1 MDEGLAVGTVLA
13 RPGQRVA
20 GGIPVPGLET
30 ALPVVV
36 VRGGGPGPT
45 VCITAGVH
53 GAEYVGI
60 EAAIRTANGLDPRT
74 LRGTVVVVP
83 VANPP
88 AFAARS
94 IYVCPLDGKNL
105 NRVFPGSTDGS
116 ASERI
121 AHALFTEAISR
132 ADAHVDL
139 HGGDLNE
146 ALVPFVIYS
155 REAAPRVV
163 ARSRAMAEAF
173 GLRYV
178 VAGSIPGA
186 AFAAAAAAGI
196 PSILPEAGGQ
206 GVLDE
211 VMVGLHLRGIRNV
224 LGLLG
229 MIPAQPHAVEAPVAV
244 SSFVWVRSEYAGL
257 FYPRLRVGAE
267 VASGEPAGEIRD
279 WYGQTLARLTSPASG
294 VVLFVVTTPATNPG
308 DPLFAIGVT
317 G

>member
-1 MDEGLAVGTVLA
+1 VGTVVA
-13 RPGQRVA
+13 RPGLRVT
-20 GGIPVPGLET
+20 GTIPVPGLEGVI
-30 ALPVVV
+30 PVVV
-36 VRGGGPGPT
+36 VRGLDPGPT
-45 VCITAGVH
+45 ACITAGVH

-105 NRVFPGSTDGS
+105 NRVFPGSADGS

-132 ADAHVDL
+132 ADAHIDL

-155 REAAPRVV
+155 RDASADVM

-173 GLRYV
+173 GLPYV
-178 VAGSIPGA
+178 IEGSVPGA
-186 AFAAAAAAGI
+186 AFAAAAAAGV

-206 GVLDE
+206 GILDE
-211 VMVGLHLRGIRNV
+211 AMVSLHLRGIRNV

-229 MIPAQPHAVEAPVAV
+229 MIPEKPGPVEAPVLV
-244 SSFVWVRSEYAGL
+244 SSFVWVRSEHAGL
-257 FYPRLRVGAE
+257 FYPRVRVGAPIT
-267 VASGEPAGEIRD
+267 SGEPVGEIRD
-279 WYGQTLARLTSPASG
+279 WYGQTVAHLSCPASG

-308 DPLFAIGVT
+308 DPLFAIGVS

>member
-1 MDEGLAVGTVLA
+1 MIPSHTVGTA
-13 RPGQRVA
+13 HAQPGTSAQ
-20 GGIPVPGLET
+20 GTMPVPGLEV

-36 VRGGGPGPT
+36 VCGTVPGP
-45 VCITAGVH
+45 VLCITAGVH

-60 EAAIRTANGLDPRT
+60 EAAIRTASDLNPES

-88 AFAARS
+88 AFASRS

-105 NRVFPGSTDGS
+105 NRNFPGRPDGS

-121 AHALFTEAISR
+121 AHALFAEAISR
-132 ADAHVDL
+132 ADAYIDL

-155 REAAPRVV
+155 SEADPGVV
-163 ARSRAMAEAF
+163 ARSRSMAKVF
-173 GLRYV
+173 GLGYV
-178 VAGSIPGA
+178 IESALPGA
-186 AFAAAAAAGI
+186 AFAAAAAAGV
-196 PSILPEAGGQ
+196 PSVLPEAGGQ
-206 GVLDE
+206 GILDE
-211 VMVGLHLRGIRNV
+211 AMVELHLRGIRNV
-224 LGLLG
+224 MGLLG
-229 MIPAQPHAVEAPVAV
+229 MVPEKPEPAEMPVPV
-244 SSFVWVRSEYAGL
+244 SSFVWVRSEHAGL
-257 FYPRLRVGAE
+257 FYPSVRVGARI
-267 VASGEPAGEIRD
+267 ASGEPAGEIRD
-279 WYGQTLARLTSPASG
+279 WHGRTLAHLNSPASG